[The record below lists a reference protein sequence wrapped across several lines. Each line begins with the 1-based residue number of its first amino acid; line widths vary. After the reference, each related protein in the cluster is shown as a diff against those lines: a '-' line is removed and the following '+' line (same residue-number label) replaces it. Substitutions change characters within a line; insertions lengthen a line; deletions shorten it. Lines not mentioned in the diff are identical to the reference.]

1 MDALKMLGNT
11 LKDVANG
18 KKWSADLNF
27 RYKNILFI
35 TFCWR
40 QIQKLIISA
49 NSPANSPVCFPR
61 KRTIFVMWQRVHYI
75 ISTVPCAKLLTSI
88 KRTLIHLIVIL
99 NGVYIAR
106 MANIYINI
114 VKEATSHERGGDS
127 ACFFFQWLID
137 TPPKACSIKTRARL
151 KRNWLSVNVDVCL
164 NGFISQTD
172 KGYANSPA
180 RRCPILEPPMP
191 NPSNAKC

>member
-1 MDALKMLGNT
+1 MGKNEVQT
-11 LKDVANG
+11 LISVIRTFYSLHFVDDK
-18 KKWSADLNF
+18 F
-27 RYKNILFI
+27 KNLSFLRIHLCVFNLTHNI
-35 TFCWR
+35 
-40 QIQKLIISA
+40 
-49 NSPANSPVCFPR
+49 PR

-151 KRNWLSVNVDVCL
+151 KRNWLSVNVCL